1 MNIINAALIN
11 LTPHAITI
19 RPDEGGEITIA
30 PSGIVAR
37 VQTVTRPLD
46 VIEMDGVQVPVT
58 LSEYGE
64 VTGIPDTEEGF
75 YIVSAVVRAALHG
88 EDAGIFS
95 PDTGADAYRNDA
107 GQVIAVRRLL
117 AG

>member
-1 MNIINAALIN
+1 MNVIAANLVN

-19 RPDEGGEITIA
+19 RPDEGGEITIP

-37 VQTVTRPLD
+37 VETITRPLD
-46 VIEMDGVQVPVT
+46 VIEMDGVRVPIT
-58 LSEYGE
+58 LSEYGK
-64 VTGIPDTEEGF
+64 VTGIPDDEEGF

-95 PDTGADAYRNDA
+95 PDTGPDAYREN
-107 GQVIAVRRLL
+107 GQVVAVRRLL